1 MIVTR
6 DQLVALHQKAVLHLE
21 IKLKKIP
28 ACAFPSGRKP
38 TLAEIYLRSET
49 MCNTMMPFNIE
60 LDYIFKNYNEFARAN
75 FQARK
80 RDQYHFV
87 SAAIFYWSMDPAHSF
102 SINYDQT
109 RYNVL
114 LAHLVLE
121 DPKARDQLAPA
132 LVNFLKGFIY
142 AWLEQAMRV
151 DYMEGEAR
159 DNWLKMWKQGEYDLI
174 IWNRRQLKRIYTA
187 IKALKAKVEE
197 PPFNV
202 DQYWDKAREQPV
214 EEFRKHGANWAMQYI
229 VYKTQ
234 LSKDAAAK
242 AQAQEVEYALEE
254 GTFVDDFSTLAMDM
268 GDGAPAYLSEE
279 LFNQD
284 LVKSLLKDVDEG
296 VTPERPQG
304 VNVLPPEGLGQCW
317 MDPEQAMALLEGRV
331 SGHEDIT
338 EQLSRMSF
346 LQ

>member
-6 DQLVALHQKAVLHLE
+6 DELVALHQKAVLHLK

-28 ACAFPSGRKP
+28 ARAFPSGRKP

-60 LDYIFKNYNEFARAN
+60 LDYIFKNHNEFARAN
-75 FQARK
+75 FHARK
-80 RDQYHFV
+80 RDQYYLV

-102 SINYDQT
+102 SIYYDPT

-142 AWLEQAMRV
+142 AWLEQAMR
-151 DYMEGEAR
+151 
-159 DNWLKMWKQGEYDLI
+159 QGEYDLI

-187 IKALKAKVEE
+187 IKALKAKVVE

-229 VYKTQ
+229 VYKAQ
-234 LSKDAAAK
+234 LSKDVAAK

-296 VTPERPQG
+296 ITPERPQG
-304 VNVLPPEGLGQCW
+304 
-317 MDPEQAMALLEGRV
+317 
-331 SGHEDIT
+331 
-338 EQLSRMSF
+338 
-346 LQ
+346 